1 MSLCPLDNTPCGF
14 TSSWPLRQVGQ
25 ITSVTHDVQLC
36 TALLWPLTTQN
47 ITGTYKTY
55 VSTRHTKCF
64 SIADHLQPCTPEHV
78 NAAVWA
84 VMKPAHQRSSTP
96 WSLQAF
102 NFVTVTIIHVSM
114 NNPIVRRALSMQPP
128 LHLKGVHY
136 VKLTKRSWSQNLAV
150 CFELGEKIKNFIPPP
165 PHTHKH
171 TYTHVMRN
179 GTSYTF
185 VNILDWVLNLSHNVS
200 HNDLIIIIF
209 LTNNYFLQTI
219 LFMSFIYLW
228 NIVYNIIMLLI
239 ITNGSTCKWLI
250 LKPSPYYKFP
260 CINLISI
267 NNIIMLIFGGS
278 PWSSTSQRVFFD
290 SAWILVALHHSR

>member
-1 MSLCPLDNTPCGF
+1 MSLRPLDNTPCGF

-55 VSTRHTKCF
+55 VSTRYPIFF

-114 NNPIVRRALSMQPP
+114 KQSNCEKGVGSGLDARSQLNEYNTSLARCCVLTLSMQPP

-136 VKLTKRSWSQNLAV
+136 VKLTKHVLDHTNSPFVLNMLK
-150 CFELGEKIKNFIPPP
+150 KIIPPP

-179 GTSYTF
+179 GHTHT
-185 VNILDWVLNLSHNVS
+185 
-200 HNDLIIIIF
+200 
-209 LTNNYFLQTI
+209 
-219 LFMSFIYLW
+219 
-228 NIVYNIIMLLI
+228 
-239 ITNGSTCKWLI
+239 
-250 LKPSPYYKFP
+250 
-260 CINLISI
+260 
-267 NNIIMLIFGGS
+267 
-278 PWSSTSQRVFFD
+278 
-290 SAWILVALHHSR
+290 